1 MDKIQ
6 WSKVATWV
14 SGIGSVI
21 GMIASFVEKKIAEQD
36 RTKLIN
42 DIADA
47 VIERQKS
54 A

>member
-6 WSKVATWV
+6 WSKVATWTSGV
-14 SGIGSVI
+14 SALI

-36 RTKLIN
+36 RTQLIN